1 MSLELT
7 EIISLIPR
15 NSNKCGLSSAF
26 DDHYFLVF
34 MTTIYL
40 EKTGQSSTKLN
51 YHFKAHVLFFQD
63 VLHNDSLKL
72 DWMFQMSI
80 SSDIAR
86 VCIPVS
92 FLVVYNFVFVY
103 IISLCPTAVVEVEK
117 VQIAHN
123 PCIVIIIGQ
132 FRTLGFELELACNG
146 G

>member
-1 MSLELT
+1 
-7 EIISLIPR
+7 
-15 NSNKCGLSSAF
+15 
-26 DDHYFLVF
+26 

-92 FLVVYNFVFVY
+92 LLVLYNFVIVY
-103 IISLCPTAVVEVEK
+103 LISLCPTTEVEVYK
-117 VQIAHN
+117 VQTAHN
-123 PCIVIIIGQ
+123 PCMVIISKSYL
-132 FRTLGFELELACNG
+132 TLSK
-146 G
+146 